1 MGEREP
7 HPESLVGC
15 SVAIKG
21 KVWGEKTPFFLPLEE
36 TSRLHHQPPSTSG
49 SRVALSARG
58 QARTVTAPCK

>member
-36 TSRLHHQPPSTSG
+36 TSRLHHQPLLHVRQQGFLVPMWSSWG
-49 SRVALSARG
+49 RLG
-58 QARTVTAPCK
+58 TA